1 MDASIPLYPLVV
13 VPVGAAIYLFWRR
26 ARWHRAVLA
35 EGVPL
40 HRSDRIGERIKGLG
54 VFVVGQRRL
63 LQDIGPGLAHAFVF
77 WGFIVLLATTGNYI
91 TNGLV
96 ETILAWPFGGFLW
109 SLVTLFAN
117 VFIGLVLASVLY
129 YVVRRVIVRPAR
141 LALTRDAFVILSL
154 IFLIVLTELVGDAF
168 VYVLEPEHQA
178 RPWAI
183 LAGPLSALLAPL
195 GVEVASIGFA
205 VMAWAHIGLV
215 LGFGAYLP
223 YSKHLHIISSEPNVY
238 FRNLEP
244 RGALRK
250 MDLEAEPEDGSEPVF
265 GARGLKDLTWRHL
278 LDPLACTECG
288 RCMEFCP
295 ASMTGKTL
303 SPKHLMEGL
312 RDQIWASETALAAAA
327 SAQRAWKGGANGGA
341 AAAEDALALARGRA
355 EEALSLPLIDNA
367 IPEEAVWQ
375 CTTCGWCVEGC
386 PVLIEHVD
394 TIVEIRRNAVLEESR
409 FPKELNTAFRNMEN
423 AGNPWGQ
430 PKSARLDWARG
441 MDVPVLGQDDALPA
455 RPAGSGTPWKT
466 VYESAPAGDPLD
478 GRVLFWIGC
487 AGAFDDRNRK
497 VVRAMAQLLRQAE
510 VPFAV
515 LGSGE
520 TCTGDP
526 ARRAGNEYLFQM
538 LAEENV
544 ATLSAAHGE
553 HGIGTIVATCPHC
566 FNTIKNEYPQ
576 FGLRG
581 VQVIHHTQ
589 LLDRLVADGRLVA
602 GEHHEA
608 VVAYHDACYLGRY
621 NGVYDEGRRVVEAVP
636 GQSIVEMDLHHRK
649 GMCCGA
655 GGARMWMEEREG
667 TRINHKRVEQALA
680 KTPDEIATSCP
691 FCLIMLRDGTTD
703 LERTDVA
710 VRDVAELLAD
720 ATGAW
725 SRDVAE
731 GDGER
736 LQNGGRDTRD
746 RVSNLT
752 RCGIRDLMRNPQNP
766 PYEVAEC

>member
-1 MDASIPLYPLVV
+1 MEATIPFYPLII
-13 VPVGAAIYLFWRR
+13 VPIAAAIWLFWRR
-26 ARWHRAVLA
+26 AAKHLAVLRT
-35 EGVPL
+35 GRPL
-40 HRSDRIGERIKGLG
+40 DRSDRVAERIKALG
-54 VFVVGQRRL
+54 VFVFGQRRL
-63 LQDIGPGLAHAFVF
+63 LNDIGPGLAHAFVF
-77 WGFIVLLATTGNYI
+77 WGFLVLLATTGNYI

-96 ETILAWPFGGFLW
+96 ETIVAWPFGGFLW
-109 SLVTLFAN
+109 SVIVFFAN
-117 VFIGLVLASVLY
+117 LFVGLVLAAIVY
-129 YVVRRVIVRPAR
+129 YVIRRTVVRPAR
-141 LALTRDAFVILSL
+141 LALTRDAFIILSL
-154 IFLIVLTELVGDAF
+154 IFFIVLTEWVGDAF
-168 VYVLEPEHQA
+168 AYVVEPDDHS

-183 LAGPLSALLAPL
+183 LAGPLSLALEPMGAEAAQA
-195 GVEVASIGFA
+195 GYGIVG
-205 VMAWAHIGLV
+205 WAHIVLV

-223 YSKHLHIISSEPNVY
+223 YSKHLHILTSEPNVY

-250 MDLEAEPEDGSEPVF
+250 MDLEAEPPEGEELVF
-265 GARGLKDLTWRHL
+265 GAKGLKDLTWRHL

-312 RDQIWASETALAAAA
+312 RDQILVAETALAAAA

-341 AAAEDALALARGRA
+341 AASEDALRLAHDRA
-355 EEALSLPLIDNA
+355 TEALSLPLIDNA

-409 FPKELNTAFRNMEN
+409 FPKELNVAFRNMEN

-430 PKSARLDWARG
+430 PRNARMDWAKG
-441 MDVPVLGQDDALPA
+441 LDVPVLGETDASA
-455 RPAGSGTPWKT
+455 RTNGTSTNGTGNVDGGSDRATPWRT
-466 VYESAPAGDPLD
+466 IHSTRPDGDPFA
-478 GRVLFWIGC
+478 GRVLFWVGC

-497 VVRAMAQLLRQAE
+497 VVRAMAQLLKQAG
-510 VPFAV
+510 VDFAV
-515 LGSGE
+515 LGSQE
-520 TCTGDP
+520 SCTGDP

-538 LAEENV
+538 LADENV
-544 ATLSAAHGE
+544 ATLSAAHAE
-553 HGIGTIVATCPHC
+553 HGISTIVATCPHC
-566 FNTIKNEYPQ
+566 FNTIRNEYPQ
-576 FGLRG
+576 FGLIG

-589 LLDRLVADGRLVA
+589 LLDRLVAEGRLVPT
-602 GEHHEA
+602 EHHEA

-621 NGVYDEGRRVVEAVP
+621 NQVYDEGRRVVEASGGNV
-636 GQSIVEMDLHHRK
+636 VEMDLHHRR

-655 GGARMWMEEREG
+655 GGARMWMEEHEG
-667 TRINHKRVEQALA
+667 RRINHKRTEQALE
-680 KTPDEIATSCP
+680 KSPDQIATACP
-691 FCLIMLRDGTTD
+691 FCLIMLRDGTQD

-725 SRDVAE
+725 STPGGAASATAE
-731 GDGER
+731 PEA
-736 LQNGGRDTRD
+736 
-746 RVSNLT
+746 
-752 RCGIRDLMRNPQNP
+752 PEP
-766 PYEVAEC
+766 EAPAAEAPAAPA

>member
-1 MDASIPLYPLVV
+1 MQASIPFYPIVV
-13 VPVGAAIYLFWRR
+13 VPVAAAIVLFWRR
-26 ARWHRAVLA
+26 ARWHLAVVRS
-35 EGVPL
+35 GRPL
-40 HRSDRIGERIKGLG
+40 DRSDRVWDRIKSLG
-54 VFVVGQRRL
+54 VFVIGQRRL
-63 LQDIGPGLAHAFVF
+63 LQDLGPGLTHAFVF
-77 WGFIVLLATTGNYI
+77 WGFIVLLATTGNYL

-96 ETILAWPFGGFLW
+96 EAIVGWFLGGVFW
-109 SLVTLFAN
+109 SLIIFFAN
-117 VFIGLVLASVLY
+117 LFVGLVLASVIY
-129 YVVRRVIVRPAR
+129 FVIRRSITRPAR
-141 LALTRDAFVILSL
+141 LALTRDAFIILGL
-154 IFLIVLTELVGDAF
+154 IFLIVLTEWVGDAF
-168 VYVLEPEHQA
+168 SYVVEPEA
-178 RPWAI
+178 TSRTWAI
-183 LAGPLSALLAPL
+183 LAGPLSLALEGIGQQQAAL
-195 GVEVASIGFA
+195 GYGIAG
-205 VMAWAHIGLV
+205 WAHILLV

-250 MDLEAEPEDGSEPVF
+250 MDLEAEPEEGEELPIF
-265 GARGLKDLTWRHL
+265 GAKGLKDLTWRHL
-278 LDPLACTECG
+278 ADGLACTECG

-312 RDQIWASETALAAAA
+312 RDQIAAAETALAAAA
-327 SAQRAWKGGANGGA
+327 SAQQAWKGGANGGA
-341 AAAEDALALARGRA
+341 AASEAALGLANARA
-355 EEALSLPLIDNA
+355 EEALSLPLMDNA

-409 FPKELNTAFRNMEN
+409 FPKELNAAFRNMEN

-430 PKSARLDWARG
+430 PKSSRLDWARDL
-441 MDVPVLGQDDALPA
+441 DVPVLGQTDAPRPTALTDGRPWRTIHEALP
-455 RPAGSGTPWKT
+455 TD
-466 VYESAPAGDPLD
+466 DPLS
-478 GRVLFWIGC
+478 GRVLFWVGC

-497 VVRAMAQLLRQAE
+497 VVRAMAQLLKQAE

-515 LGSGE
+515 LGPQE

-526 ARRAGNEYLFQM
+526 ARRAGNEYLYQM

-544 ATLSAAHGE
+544 ATLSAAHAE
-553 HGIGTIVATCPHC
+553 HGISTIVATCPHC
-566 FNTIKNEYPQ
+566 FNTIRNEYPQ
-576 FGLRG
+576 FGLTG

-589 LLDRLVADGRLVA
+589 LLDRLVEEGRLVPSK
-602 GEHHEA
+602 HHEA

-621 NGVYDEGRRVVEAVP
+621 NQVYDEGRRVVESVP
-636 GQSIVEMDLHHRK
+636 GQTVVEMDLHHSK

-667 TRINHKRVEQALA
+667 TRINHKRVSQALE
-680 KTPDEIATSCP
+680 KSPDAIATACP

-703 LERTDVA
+703 LDRTDVA

-725 SRDVAE
+725 QREVGHRPAPE
-731 GDGER
+731 GLPSESSDSGHR
-736 LQNGGRDTRD
+736 
-746 RVSNLT
+746 RVTTN
-752 RCGIRDLMRNPQNP
+752 
-766 PYEVAEC
+766 

>member
-1 MDASIPLYPLVV
+1 MEASIPFYPLVV
-13 VPVGAAIYLFWRR
+13 VPVAAAIVLFWRR
-26 ARWHRAVLA
+26 ARWHLAVLRSGRPI
-35 EGVPL
+35 E
-40 HRSDRIGERIKGLG
+40 RSDRVWDRIKSLG
-54 VFVVGQRRL
+54 VFVIGQRRL
-63 LQDIGPGLAHAFVF
+63 LQDLGPGLTHAFVF
-77 WGFIVLLATTGNYI
+77 WGFIVLLATTGNYL

-96 ETILAWPFGGFLW
+96 ETIVGWFFGGFFW
-109 SLVTLFAN
+109 SLIVFFAN
-117 VFIGLVLASVLY
+117 LFVGLVLASVIY
-129 YVVRRVIVRPAR
+129 FVIRRTITRPAR
-141 LALTRDAFVILSL
+141 LALTRDAFVILGL
-154 IFLIVLTELVGDAF
+154 IFFIVLTELVGDAF
-168 VYVLEPEHQA
+168 SYVVEPDA
-178 RPWAI
+178 PSRTWAI
-183 LAGPLSALLAPL
+183 LAGPLSLALEPIGQAAAL
-195 GVEVASIGFA
+195 IGFGVA
-205 VMAWAHIGLV
+205 AWAHILLV

-250 MDLEAEPEDGSEPVF
+250 MDLEAEPEEGEELPVF
-265 GARGLKDLTWRHL
+265 GAKGLKDLTWRHL
-278 LDPLACTECG
+278 ADGLACTECG

-312 RDQIWASETALAAAA
+312 RDQIASAETALAAAA

-341 AAAEDALALARGRA
+341 AASEAALGLANERA
-355 EEALSLPLIDNA
+355 VEALSLPLMDNA

-409 FPKELNTAFRNMEN
+409 FPKELNAAFRNMEN

-430 PKSARLDWARG
+430 PKSARLDWARDL
-441 MDVPVLGQDDALPA
+441 DVPVLGQTDAP
-455 RPAGSGTPWKT
+455 RPAAPSDGRPWRPI
-466 VYESAPAGDPLD
+466 YESLPTGDPLA
-478 GRVLFWIGC
+478 GRVLFWVGC

-497 VVRAMAQLLRQAE
+497 VVRAMAQLLKQAE

-515 LGSGE
+515 LGTQE

-526 ARRAGNEYLFQM
+526 ARRAGNEYLYQM

-544 ATLSAAHGE
+544 ATLSAAHAE
-553 HGIGTIVATCPHC
+553 HGISTIVATCPHC
-566 FNTIKNEYPQ
+566 FNTIRNEYPQ
-576 FGLRG
+576 FGLIG

-589 LLDRLVADGRLVA
+589 LLDRLVAEGRLVPT
-602 GEHHEA
+602 EHHEA

-621 NGVYDEGRRVVEAVP
+621 NEVYDEGRRVVESVP
-636 GQSIVEMDLHHRK
+636 GQSVVEMDLHHRK

-667 TRINHKRVEQALA
+667 TRINHKRVSQALE
-680 KTPDEIATSCP
+680 KSPDAIATACP

-725 SRDVAE
+725 QRDVAAAPDPE
-731 GDGER
+731 A
-736 LQNGGRDTRD
+736 T
-746 RVSNLT
+746 
-752 RCGIRDLMRNPQNP
+752 
-766 PYEVAEC
+766 A

>member
-1 MDASIPLYPLVV
+1 MDVSIPFYPLIVL
-13 VPVGAAIYLFWRR
+13 PVAAAVFLFWRR
-26 ARWHRAVLA
+26 ARWHMAVLRR
-35 EGVPL
+35 GRPL
-40 HRSDRIGERIKGLG
+40 DRFNRVGQRIAALG
-54 VFVVGQRRL
+54 VFVFGQRRL
-63 LQDIGPGLAHAFVF
+63 LQDPGPGIAHAFVF
-77 WGFIVLLATTGNYI
+77 WGFIVLLATTGNYM

-109 SLVTLFAN
+109 SVAIFFAN
-117 VFIGLVLASVLY
+117 LFIGLVLGAVVY
-129 YVVRRVIVRPAR
+129 YAVRRTVIRPAR
-141 LALTRDAFVILSL
+141 LALTRDAFIILSL
-154 IFLIVLTELVGDAF
+154 IFFIVLTEWIGDAF
-168 VYVLEPEHQA
+168 IYVLEPDNHA

-183 LAGPLSALLAPL
+183 LAGPLSLLLEP
-195 GVEVASIGFA
+195 IGTEA
-205 VMAWAHIGLV
+205 AEIGYGIMAWAHILLV

-238 FRNLEP
+238 FKNLEP
-244 RGALRK
+244 RGALRP
-250 MDLEAEPEDGSEPVF
+250 MDLEAEPDEGEELPVF
-265 GARGLKDLTWRHL
+265 GAKGLKDLSWRHL
-278 LDPLACTECG
+278 LDGLACTECG

-312 RDQIWASETALAAAA
+312 RDQVVAAETALAAAA

-341 AAAEDALALARGRA
+341 AASEDALQLAEARA
-355 EEALSLPLIDNA
+355 EEALALPLIDNA

-409 FPKELNTAFRNMEN
+409 FPKELNAAFRNMEN

-430 PKSARLDWARG
+430 PKNARLDWTKG
-441 MDVPVLGQDDALPA
+441 LDVPVLGQADAPA
-455 RPAGSGTPWKT
+455 RTNGGPTPWRT
-466 VYESAPAGDPLD
+466 IHETIPSGDWLD
-478 GRVLFWIGC
+478 GGRILFWIGC

-497 VVRAMAQLLRQAE
+497 VVRAMAQLLKQAD

-515 LGSGE
+515 LGPQE

-544 ATLSAAHGE
+544 ATLSAAHAE
-553 HGIGTIVATCPHC
+553 HGISTVVATCPHC
-566 FNTIKNEYPQ
+566 FNTIRNEYPQ
-576 FGLRG
+576 FGLTG

-589 LLDRLVADGRLVA
+589 LLDRLVADGRLVPS
-602 GEHHEA
+602 EHHEA

-621 NGVYDEGRRVVEAVP
+621 NQVYDEGRRVVEAS
-636 GQSIVEMDLHHRK
+636 GGSIVEMDLHHRR

-655 GGARMWMEEREG
+655 GGARMWMEEHEG
-667 TRINHKRVEQALA
+667 KRINHKRTEQALE
-680 KTPDEIATSCP
+680 KSPDEIATACP

-703 LERTDVA
+703 LDRTDVG

-725 SRDVAE
+725 QRDV
-731 GDGER
+731 G
-736 LQNGGRDTRD
+736 T
-746 RVSNLT
+746 
-752 RCGIRDLMRNPQNP
+752 P
-766 PYEVAEC
+766 PDSGSATDDA

>member
-1 MDASIPLYPLVV
+1 MDATIPLYPLIV
-13 VPVGAAIYLFWRR
+13 VPVAAAIWLFWRR
-26 ARWHRAVLA
+26 MQWHLAVLRS
-35 EGVPL
+35 GQPL
-40 HRSDRIGERIKGLG
+40 GRTDRPWLRIKALG
-54 VFVVGQRRL
+54 VFVFGQRRL
-63 LQDIGPGLAHAFVF
+63 LQDLGPGLTHAFVF
-77 WGFIVLLATTGNYI
+77 WGFIVLLATTGNYL

-96 ETILAWPFGGFLW
+96 EAIIGWPFGGFGW
-109 SLVTLFAN
+109 AVIVFFAN
-117 VFIGLVLASVLY
+117 LFVGLVLGSVIY
-129 YVVRRVIVRPAR
+129 YVVRRTITRPAR
-141 LALTRDAFVILSL
+141 LALTRDAFVILGL
-154 IFLIVLTELVGDAF
+154 IFCIVLTEWIGDAF
-168 VYVLEPEHQA
+168 AYVVEPDA
-178 RPWAI
+178 PSRAWAI
-183 LAGPLSALLAPL
+183 LAGPLSTALEPIGAAA
-195 GVEVASIGFA
+195 ASMGYGA
-205 VMAWAHIGLV
+205 AGWTHILLV

-244 RGALRK
+244 RGALRP
-250 MDLEAEPEDGSEPVF
+250 MDLEAEPAEGEPDPVF
-265 GARGLKDLTWRHL
+265 GAKGLKDLTWRHL
-278 LDPLACTECG
+278 MDGLACTECG

-312 RDQIWASETALAAAA
+312 RDQIAAAETALAAAA

-341 AAAEDALALARGRA
+341 AASEDAINLAHQRAEDALA
-355 EEALSLPLIDNA
+355 LPLIDNA

-394 TIVEIRRNAVLEESR
+394 TIVEIRRNAVLEEGR
-409 FPKELNTAFRNMEN
+409 FPKELNAAFRNMEN

-430 PKSARLDWARG
+430 PKSARLDWAKG
-441 MDVPVLGQDDALPA
+441 LDVSILGQADAPA
-455 RPAGSGTPWKT
+455 RTNGRSTPWRT
-466 VYESAPAGDPLD
+466 IHEARPTHDPLD
-478 GRVLFWIGC
+478 GRILFWIGC

-497 VVRAMAQLLRQAE
+497 VVRAMAQLLRQAD

-544 ATLSAAHGE
+544 ATLSAAHAE
-553 HGIGTIVATCPHC
+553 HGISTIVATCPHC

-581 VQVIHHTQ
+581 IQVIHHTQ
-589 LLDRLVADGRLVA
+589 LLDRLVADGRLVPS
-602 GEHHEA
+602 EHHEA
-608 VVAYHDACYLGRY
+608 VIAYHDACYLGRY
-621 NGVYDEGRRVVEAVP
+621 NQVYDEGRRVVDSVA
-636 GQSIVEMDLHHRK
+636 GQSVVEMDLHHRR

-667 TRINHKRVEQALA
+667 KRINHKRVEQALA
-680 KTPDEIATSCP
+680 TSPDEIATACP

-725 SRDVAE
+725 QRDVGA
-731 GDGER
+731 
-736 LQNGGRDTRD
+736 
-746 RVSNLT
+746 
-752 RCGIRDLMRNPQNP
+752 P
-766 PYEVAEC
+766 PPLA

>member
-1 MDASIPLYPLVV
+1 MEATIPSYPLIV
-13 VPVGAAIYLFWRR
+13 VPVALAVYAFWRR
-26 ARWHRAVLA
+26 GRQHIGLLRL
-35 EGVPL
+35 GRDL
-40 HRSDRIGERIKGLG
+40 DRSDRVWERIKGLG
-54 VFVVGQRRL
+54 VFVFGQKRL
-63 LQDIGPGLAHAFVF
+63 LQDLGPGLTHAFVF
-77 WGFIVLLATTGNYI
+77 WGFIVLLATTGNYL

-96 ETILAWPFGGFLW
+96 KTILQWPFGGFLW
-109 SLVTLFAN
+109 SVVAFFAN
-117 VFIGLVLASVLY
+117 VFVGLVLASVIY
-129 YVVRRVIVRPAR
+129 YVIRRTIVRPAR
-141 LALTRDAFVILSL
+141 LALTHDAFIILGL
-154 IFLIVLTELVGDAF
+154 IFFIVLTEWIGDSFA
-168 VYVLEPEHQA
+168 YVIEPDDPS
-178 RPWAI
+178 RTWAV
-183 LAGPLSALLAPL
+183 LAGPLSVALEGIGPNLAQAGYGL
-195 GVEVASIGFA
+195 MG
-205 VMAWAHIGLV
+205 WAHIVLV
-215 LGFGAYLP
+215 LAFGAYLP
-223 YSKHLHIISSEPNVY
+223 YSKHLHILSSEPNVY

-250 MDLEAEPEDGSEPVF
+250 MDLEAEAPEGEELVF
-265 GARGLKDLTWRHL
+265 GAKGLKDLTWRHL

-295 ASMTGKTL
+295 ASVTGKTL

-312 RDQIWASETALAAAA
+312 RDQILVAETALAAAA
-327 SAQRAWKGGANGGA
+327 SAQRAWKGGASGGA
-341 AAAEDALALARGRA
+341 AASEDALSLARERA

-394 TIVEIRRNAVLEESR
+394 TIVEIRRNAVLEESK

-430 PKSARLDWARG
+430 PRSSRLDWAK
-441 MDVPVLGQDDALPA
+441 DLDIPVLGQTDGTRAV
-455 RPAGSGTPWKT
+455 GSATDGRRWRTIH
-466 VYESAPAGDPLD
+466 ESAPTGDALAG
-478 GRVLFWIGC
+478 GTILFWVGC

-497 VVRAMAQLLRQAE
+497 VVRAMAQLLKQAD

-515 LGSGE
+515 LGMQE
-520 TCTGDP
+520 TCSGDP

-544 ATLSAAHGE
+544 ATLSAAHAD
-553 HGIGTIVATCPHC
+553 HGISTIVATCPHC

-576 FGLRG
+576 FGLTG

-589 LLDRLVADGRLVA
+589 LLDRLVADGRLVPS
-602 GEHHEA
+602 EHHDA

-621 NGVYDEGRRVVEAVP
+621 NGVYDEGRRVVESVP
-636 GQSIVEMDLHHRK
+636 GQSVTEMDLHHRK

-667 TRINHKRVEQALA
+667 KRINHKRVEQALE
-680 KTPDEIATSCP
+680 KSPDAIATACP
-691 FCLIMLRDGTTD
+691 YCLIMLRDGTTD
-703 LERTDVA
+703 LERTDVE

-725 SRDVAE
+725 QRDVGTA
-731 GDGER
+731 
-736 LQNGGRDTRD
+736 
-746 RVSNLT
+746 
-752 RCGIRDLMRNPQNP
+752 P
-766 PYEVAEC
+766 PPTPDA

>member
-1 MDASIPLYPLVV
+1 MEATIPFYPLIV
-13 VPVGAAIYLFWRR
+13 VPVALAIFAFWRR
-26 ARWHRAVLA
+26 GRKHLGLLA
-35 EGVPL
+35 MGREL
-40 HRSDRIGERIKGLG
+40 DRSERPWERIKGLG
-54 VFVVGQRRL
+54 VFVFGQKRL
-63 LQDIGPGLAHAFVF
+63 LQDLGPGLTHAFVF
-77 WGFIVLLATTGNYI
+77 WGFIVLLATTGNYL

-96 ETILAWPFGGFLW
+96 KTIVQWPFGGFLW
-109 SLVTLFAN
+109 SVVAFFAN
-117 VFIGLVLASVLY
+117 VFVALVLASVIY
-129 YVVRRVIVRPAR
+129 YVIRRTIVRPTR
-141 LALTRDAFVILSL
+141 LALTRDAFIILGL
-154 IFLIVLTELVGDAF
+154 IFFIVLTEWLGDSFAYI
-168 VYVLEPEHQA
+168 VEPDDPS
-178 RPWAI
+178 RTWAV
-183 LAGPLSALLAPL
+183 LAGPLSGALGGIGPDVALA
-195 GVEVASIGFA
+195 GYGA
-205 VMAWAHIGLV
+205 MAWAHIVLV
-215 LGFGAYLP
+215 LAFGAYLP
-223 YSKHLHIISSEPNVY
+223 YSKHLHILSSEPNVY

-250 MDLEAEPEDGSEPVF
+250 MDLEAEPPEGEELVF
-265 GARGLKDLTWRHL
+265 GAKGLKDLTWRHL

-295 ASMTGKTL
+295 ASVTGKTL

-312 RDQIWASETALAAAA
+312 RDQILVAETALAAAA
-327 SAQRAWKGGANGGA
+327 SAQRAWKGGASGGA
-341 AAAEDALALARGRA
+341 AASQDALGLARERA

-430 PKSARLDWARG
+430 PKSSRLDWAK
-441 MDVPVLGQDDALPA
+441 DLEVPVLGQADGARASAL
-455 RPAGSGTPWKT
+455 
-466 VYESAPAGDPLD
+466 AGDGRRWRTIHEAIPSHDVLD
-478 GRVLFWIGC
+478 GRVLFWVGC

-497 VVRAMAQLLRQAE
+497 VVRAMAQLLKQAD
-510 VPFAV
+510 VPFVV
-515 LGSGE
+515 LGAQE

-544 ATLSAAHGE
+544 ATLSAAHAD
-553 HGIGTIVATCPHC
+553 HGISTIVATCPHC

-576 FGLRG
+576 FGLTG

-589 LLDRLVADGRLVA
+589 LLDRLVADGRLVPS
-602 GEHHEA
+602 EHHEA

-621 NGVYDEGRRVVEAVP
+621 NGVYDEGRRVVESVP
-636 GQSIVEMDLHHRK
+636 GQTVTEMDLHHRK

-667 TRINHKRVEQALA
+667 KRINHKRVEQALE
-680 KTPDEIATSCP
+680 KSPDAIATACP
-691 FCLIMLRDGTTD
+691 YCLIMLRDGTTD
-703 LERTDVA
+703 LERTDVD

-725 SRDVAE
+725 QR
-731 GDGER
+731 
-736 LQNGGRDTRD
+736 
-746 RVSNLT
+746 
-752 RCGIRDLMRNPQNP
+752 
-766 PYEVAEC
+766 EVAGAPQRTGDTLDA

>member
-1 MDASIPLYPLVV
+1 MDASIPYYPLVV
-13 VPVGAAIYLFWRR
+13 VPIAAAIVLFWRR
-26 ARWHRAVLA
+26 ARWHLA
-35 EGVPL
+35 ILRVGRPL
-40 HRSDRIGERIKGLG
+40 QRTSRVGARIRSLG
-54 VFVVGQRRL
+54 VFVFGQRRL

-77 WGFIVLLATTGNYI
+77 WGFVVLLATTGNYI

-96 ETILAWPFGGFLW
+96 ETIVGWPLGGFFW
-109 SLVTLFAN
+109 SVVVLFAN
-117 VFIGLVLASVLY
+117 IFVALVLASVVY
-129 YVVRRVIVRPAR
+129 YVIRRTVVRPTR
-141 LALTRDAFVILSL
+141 LALTRDAFVILTL
-154 IFLIVLTELVGDAF
+154 IFLIVLTEWVGDSFA
-168 VYVLEPEHQA
+168 YVVEPDHPA
-178 RPWAI
+178 RPWAL
-183 LAGPLSALLAPL
+183 LAGPLSVALAPI
-195 GVEVASIGFA
+195 GASAAAAGYGLFA
-205 VMAWAHIGLV
+205 WSHILLV
-215 LGFGAYLP
+215 LAFGAYLP
-223 YSKHLHIISSEPNVY
+223 YSKHLHILSSEPNVY

-250 MDLEAEPEDGSEPVF
+250 MDLEAEPEDGEELPVF
-265 GARGLKDLTWRHL
+265 GARTLEDLTWRHL

-295 ASMTGKTL
+295 ASVTGKTL

-312 RDQIWASETALAAAA
+312 RDQIWAAETALAAAA

-341 AAAEDALALARGRA
+341 AAAEDALNLARSRA
-355 EEALSLPLIDNA
+355 EEALTLPLVDNA

-409 FPKELNTAFRNMEN
+409 FPKELNAAFRNMEN

-430 PKSARLDWARG
+430 PRSSRLDWAKG
-441 MDVPVLGQDDALPA
+441 LDVPVLGEVAAPERTPA
-455 RPAGSGTPWKT
+455 NGRWRT
-466 VYESAPAGDPLD
+466 VFETAPSTDPLA
-478 GRVLFWIGC
+478 GRILYWVGC

-497 VVRAMAQLLRQAE
+497 VVRAMAQLLKQAA
-510 VPFAV
+510 VPFTV
-515 LGSGE
+515 LGPME
-520 TCTGDP
+520 TCSGDP

-544 ATLSAAHGE
+544 ATLSAAHAE
-553 HGIGTIVATCPHC
+553 HGISTIVATCPHC
-566 FNTIKNEYPQ
+566 FNTIRNEYPQ

-589 LLDRLVADGRLVA
+589 LLDRLVAEGRLVPT
-602 GEHHEA
+602 EHHEA

-621 NGVYDEGRRVVEAVP
+621 NQVYDEGRRVVDSVP

-667 TRINHKRVEQALA
+667 KRINHKRVEQALE
-680 KTPDEIATSCP
+680 KTPDEIATACP

-703 LERTDVA
+703 LGRTDVA

-720 ATGAW
+720 ATGAFQ
-725 SRDVAE
+725 RDVPATP
-731 GDGER
+731 DGSGMAAPPHSA
-736 LQNGGRDTRD
+736 GG
-746 RVSNLT
+746 VST
-752 RCGIRDLMRNPQNP
+752 DSSGTG
-766 PYEVAEC
+766 

>member
-1 MDASIPLYPLVV
+1 MEASIPFYPLIV
-13 VPVGAAIYLFWRR
+13 VPVAAAAFLFWRR
-26 ARWHRAVLA
+26 GRWHLEVLRQ
-35 EGVPL
+35 GRPL
-40 HRSDRIGERIKGLG
+40 DRSDRIGERIWSL
-54 VFVVGQRRL
+54 VVYVLGQRRL
-63 LQDIGPGLAHAFVF
+63 LQDLGPGLTHAFVF
-77 WGFIVLLATTGNYI
+77 WGFLVLLATTGNYL

-96 ETILAWPFGGFLW
+96 EAILAWPLGGLLW
-109 SLVTLFAN
+109 NLVTLLAN
-117 VFIGLVLASVLY
+117 VLIGLILVSLGY
-129 YVVRRVIVRPAR
+129 YAVRRTVVRPAR
-141 LALTRDAFVILSL
+141 LALTRDAFIILGL
-154 IFLIVLTELVGDAF
+154 IFFIVATELVGDAF
-168 VYVLEPEHQA
+168 IFVLDPAHHA
-178 RPWAI
+178 RPWAV
-183 LAGPLSALLAPL
+183 LAGPLSLALEPL
-195 GVEVASIGFA
+195 GTRVAEVGYG
-205 VMAWAHIGLV
+205 VMAWAHIWLV

-223 YSKHLHIISSEPNVY
+223 YSKHLHILSSEPNVY

-250 MDLEAEPEDGSEPVF
+250 MDLEAEPEPGEPEPVF

-295 ASMTGKTL
+295 ASATGKTL

-312 RDQIWASETALAAAA
+312 RDQIWAAETALAAAA

-341 AAAEDALALARGRA
+341 EASQETLRLARERA
-355 EEALSLPLIDNA
+355 DEALSLPLIDNA

-394 TIVEIRRNAVLEESR
+394 TIVEIRRNAVLEESK
-409 FPKELNTAFRNMEN
+409 FPKELNAAFRNMEN

-430 PKSARLDWARG
+430 PKNARLDWARG
-441 MDVPVLGQDDALPA
+441 LDVPVLGEADAPVSTNG
-455 RPAGSGTPWKT
+455 RSTPWRT
-466 VYESAPAGDPLD
+466 IHEAIPSSDWLD
-478 GRVLFWIGC
+478 GGRVLFWVGC

-526 ARRAGNEYLFQM
+526 ARRAGNEYLYQM

-544 ATLSAAHGE
+544 ATLSAAHAE
-553 HGIGTIVATCPHC
+553 HGVSTIVATCPHC
-566 FNTIKNEYPQ
+566 FNTIRNEYPQ
-576 FGLRG
+576 FGLTG

-589 LLDRLVADGRLVA
+589 LLDRLVADGRLA
-602 GEHHEA
+602 PSEHHEA

-621 NGVYDEGRRVVEAVP
+621 NDVYDEGRRVVEASGGSV
-636 GQSIVEMDLHHRK
+636 VEMDLHHRR

-655 GGARMWMEEREG
+655 GGARMWMEEHEG
-667 TRINHKRVEQALA
+667 QRINHRRTEQALE
-680 KTPDEIATSCP
+680 TSPDEIATACP

-703 LERTDVA
+703 LQRTDVA

-725 SRDVAE
+725 KRDVRAPASE
-731 GDGER
+731 SAP
-736 LQNGGRDTRD
+736 T
-746 RVSNLT
+746 
-752 RCGIRDLMRNPQNP
+752 PQGS
-766 PYEVAEC
+766 

>member
-1 MDASIPLYPLVV
+1 MEASIPFYPFIV
-13 VPVGAAIYLFWRR
+13 VPVAATIFLFWRR
-26 ARWHRAVLA
+26 ARWHLAVLR
-35 EGVPL
+35 EGRPL
-40 HRSDRIGERIKGLG
+40 DRTDRIGARIWSVVVYVLG
-54 VFVVGQRRL
+54 QKRL
-63 LQDIGPGLAHAFVF
+63 LQDLGPGLAHAFVF
-77 WGFIVLLATTGNYI
+77 WGFIVLLVTTGNYI

-96 ETILAWPFGGFLW
+96 ETVLAWPLGGILW
-109 SLVTLFAN
+109 SLVTFAAN
-117 VFIGLVLASVLY
+117 VLIGLILVSLAY
-129 YVVRRVIVRPAR
+129 YAVRRVVVRPAR
-141 LALTRDAFVILSL
+141 LALTRDAFIILGL
-154 IFLIVLTELVGDAF
+154 IFLIVVTELIGDAF
-168 VYVLEPEHQA
+168 VYVMDPEHHA
-178 RPWAI
+178 RPWAV
-183 LAGPLSALLAPL
+183 LAGPLSLALEPL
-195 GVEVASIGFA
+195 GTRVADIGYG
-205 VMAWAHIGLV
+205 VMAWAHIWLV

-250 MDLEAEPEDGSEPVF
+250 MDLEAEPEDGEPDPVF

-295 ASMTGKTL
+295 ASSTGKTL

-312 RDQIWASETALAAAA
+312 RDQIWAAETALAAAA

-341 AAAEDALALARGRA
+341 EASEETLRLARERA
-355 EEALSLPLIDNA
+355 TEALSLPLIDNA

-409 FPKELNTAFRNMEN
+409 FPKELNAAFRNMEN

-430 PKSARLDWARG
+430 PRSARLDWAKG
-441 MDVPVLGQDDALPA
+441 MEVPVLGEADASLRADAPSLA
-455 RPAGSGTPWKT
+455 AAAGTPWRT
-466 VYESAPAGDPLD
+466 IHDSRPMGDPL
-478 GRVLFWIGC
+478 GGGVLFWVGC

-497 VVRAMAQLLRQAE
+497 VVRAMVQLLKQAD

-515 LGSGE
+515 LGSAE

-544 ATLSAAHGE
+544 ATLSAAHAE
-553 HGIGTIVATCPHC
+553 HGISTIVATCPHC

-576 FGLRG
+576 FGLTG

-589 LLDRLVADGRLVA
+589 LLDRLVADGRLQPT
-602 GEHHEA
+602 EHHEA

-621 NGVYDEGRRVVEAVP
+621 NEVYDEGRRVVEAT
-636 GQSIVEMDLHHRK
+636 GGSIVEMDLHHRR

-655 GGARMWMEEREG
+655 GGARMWMEEHEG
-667 TRINHKRVEQALA
+667 TRINHKRTRQALE
-680 KTPDEIATSCP
+680 KSPDEIATACP

-703 LERTDVA
+703 LDRTDVA

-725 SRDVAE
+725 QRDVASPSPDE
-731 GDGER
+731 PASR
-736 LQNGGRDTRD
+736 
-746 RVSNLT
+746 
-752 RCGIRDLMRNPQNP
+752 
-766 PYEVAEC
+766 

>member
-1 MDASIPLYPLVV
+1 MEASIPYYPLIV
-13 VPVGAAIYLFWRR
+13 VPIVAAIALFWRR
-26 ARWHRAVLA
+26 ARWHMAVLRA
-35 EGVPL
+35 GRPL
-40 HRSDRIGERIKGLG
+40 DRSGQIRSRIAALG
-54 VFVVGQRRL
+54 VFVIGQRRL
-63 LQDIGPGLAHAFVF
+63 LQDPGPGLAHAFVF

-96 ETILAWPFGGFLW
+96 ETILAWPLGGFLW
-109 SLVTLFAN
+109 SVVTFFAN
-117 VFIGLVLASVLY
+117 VFVGLVLASVVY
-129 YVVRRVIVRPAR
+129 YVVRRTVVRPAR
-141 LALTRDAFVILSL
+141 LALTRDAFVILAL
-154 IFLIVLTELVGDAF
+154 IFAIVLTELLGDAF
-168 VYVLEPEHQA
+168 LYVLEPEHHA

-183 LAGPLSALLAPL
+183 LAGPLSLVLEPF
-195 GVEVASIGFA
+195 GTEVAQAGFA
-205 VMAWAHIGLV
+205 AMAWAHILLV

-238 FRNLEP
+238 FRSLEP
-244 RGALRK
+244 RGALRP
-250 MDLEAEPEDGSEPVF
+250 MDLEAEPDEGEELPVF
-265 GARGLKDLTWRHL
+265 GAKGLQDLTWRHL

-312 RDQIWASETALAAAA
+312 RDQIWAAETALAAAA

-341 AAAEDALALARGRA
+341 PASEDALAMARERA
-355 EEALSLPLIDNA
+355 EEALTLPLVDNA

-409 FPKELNTAFRNMEN
+409 FPKELNAAFRNMEN

-430 PKSARLDWARG
+430 PKSTRLDWAKG
-441 MDVPVLGQDDALPA
+441 LDVAVLGEADAPA
-455 RPAGSGTPWKT
+455 RSNGRGTPWRT
-466 VYESAPAGDPLD
+466 IHERRPTGDWFD
-478 GRVLFWIGC
+478 GGRVLLWIGC

-497 VVRAMAQLLRQAE
+497 VVRAMAQLLRQAD

-515 LGSGE
+515 LGTAE

-544 ATLSAAHGE
+544 ATLSAAHAE
-553 HGIGTIVATCPHC
+553 HGVSTIVATCPHC
-566 FNTIKNEYPQ
+566 FNTIRNEYPQ
-576 FGLRG
+576 FGLTG

-589 LLDRLVADGRLVA
+589 LLDRLVAEGRLVPS
-602 GEHHEA
+602 EHHDA

-621 NGVYDEGRRVVEAVP
+621 NEVYDEGRRVVEAVP
-636 GQSIVEMDLHHRK
+636 GQSIVEMDLHHRR

-655 GGARMWMEEREG
+655 GGARMWMEEHEG
-667 TRINHKRVEQALA
+667 RRINHKRVEQALD
-680 KTPDEIATSCP
+680 KEPDEIATACP

-703 LERTDVA
+703 LDRTDVA

-725 SRDVAE
+725 TRDVTPSPAALPATSSP
-731 GDGER
+731 GDG
-736 LQNGGRDTRD
+736 
-746 RVSNLT
+746 
-752 RCGIRDLMRNPQNP
+752 
-766 PYEVAEC
+766 

>member
-1 MDASIPLYPLVV
+1 MEPSLPLYPLIV
-13 VPVGAAIYLFWRR
+13 VPVAAAIFAFWRR
-26 ARWHRAVLA
+26 GRWHLAVLRS
-35 EGVPL
+35 GRPL
-40 HRSDRIGERIKGLG
+40 DRSERVLKRIEALG
-54 VFVVGQRRL
+54 VFVFGQRRL
-63 LQDIGPGLAHAFVF
+63 LQDLGPGLTHAFVF
-77 WGFIVLLATTGNYI
+77 WGFIVLLATTGNYL

-96 ETILAWPFGGFLW
+96 ETIVGWPIGGFFW
-109 SLVTLFAN
+109 SVIVLFAN
-117 VFIGLVLASVLY
+117 VFVGLVIASVIY
-129 YVVRRVIVRPAR
+129 YVIRRTITRPAR
-141 LALTRDAFVILSL
+141 LALTRDAFVILGL
-154 IFLIVLTELVGDAF
+154 IFFIVLTEWVGDAF
-168 VYVLEPEHQA
+168 AYVVEPDHPS
-178 RPWAI
+178 RTWAA
-183 LAGPLSALLAPL
+183 LAGPLSVALE
-195 GVEVASIGFA
+195 GIGQEA
-205 VMAWAHIGLV
+205 AQAGYGIAGWAHILLV

-250 MDLEAEPEDGSEPVF
+250 MDLEAEPEEGEPEPVF
-265 GARGLKDLTWRHL
+265 GAKGLKDLTWRHL

-295 ASMTGKTL
+295 ASVTGKTL
-303 SPKHLMEGL
+303 SPKHLMEGM
-312 RDQIWASETALAAAA
+312 RDQILVAETALAAAA

-341 AAAEDALALARGRA
+341 AASEDALGLAKQRA
-355 EEALSLPLIDNA
+355 EEALSLPLMDNA

-409 FPKELNTAFRNMEN
+409 FPKELNAAFRNMEN

-430 PKSARLDWARG
+430 PKSARLDWAKGLDVSVLSKTDAARALTPTTSDRPWRTILSSKP
-441 MDVPVLGQDDALPA
+441 MD
-455 RPAGSGTPWKT
+455 
-466 VYESAPAGDPLD
+466 DPLAA
-478 GRVLFWIGC
+478 RILFWIGC

-497 VVRAMAQLLRQAE
+497 VVRAMAQLLRQAG
-510 VPFAV
+510 VPFSV

-544 ATLSAAHGE
+544 ATLSAAHAE

-566 FNTIKNEYPQ
+566 FNTIRNEYPQ

-581 VQVIHHTQ
+581 IQVIHHTQ
-589 LLDRLVADGRLVA
+589 LLDRLVADGRIVPS
-602 GEHHEA
+602 EHHEA

-621 NGVYDEGRRVVEAVP
+621 NDVYDEGRRVVESVP
-636 GQSIVEMDLHHRK
+636 GQSVVEMDLHHRR

-667 TRINHKRVEQALA
+667 QRINHRRVEQALA
-680 KTPDEIATSCP
+680 KSPDEIATACP

-703 LERTDVA
+703 LQRTDVA

-725 SRDVAE
+725 TREVASDE
-731 GDGER
+731 ASP
-736 LQNGGRDTRD
+736 
-746 RVSNLT
+746 VS
-752 RCGIRDLMRNPQNP
+752 GAGQNP
-766 PYEVAEC
+766 

>member
-1 MDASIPLYPLVV
+1 MEAVIPFYPLVV
-13 VPVGAAIYLFWRR
+13 VPIAAAIVLFWRR
-26 ARWHRAVLA
+26 ARWHLA
-35 EGVPL
+35 LLREGRPL
-40 HRSDRIGERIKGLG
+40 DRSDRVGARIASLG
-54 VFVVGQRRL
+54 VFVFGQRRL
-63 LQDIGPGLAHAFVF
+63 LQDLGPGLTHAFVF

-96 ETILAWPFGGFLW
+96 ETIAAWPFGGFAW
-109 SLVTLFAN
+109 SVITFFAN
-117 VFIGLVLASVLY
+117 VFVGLVIASVLY
-129 YVVRRVIVRPAR
+129 YVIRRTVVRPAR
-141 LALTRDAFVILSL
+141 LALTRDAFIILGL
-154 IFLIVLTELVGDAF
+154 IFSIVVTELVGDAF
-168 VYVLEPEHQA
+168 VYVLDPEHHA
-178 RPWAI
+178 RTWAV
-183 LAGPLSALLAPL
+183 LAGPLSLALEPVGTRAA
-195 GVEVASIGFA
+195 EIGYG
-205 VMAWAHIGLV
+205 VMAWAHIVLV

-250 MDLEAEPEDGSEPVF
+250 MDLEAEPEEGEELPVF
-265 GARGLKDLTWRHL
+265 GAKSLTDLTWRHL

-295 ASMTGKTL
+295 ASVTGKTL

-312 RDQIWASETALAAAA
+312 RDQIWAAETALAAAA
-327 SAQRAWKGGANGGA
+327 SAQRAWKGGAEGGA
-341 AAAEDALALARGRA
+341 AASQDALGLARARA
-355 EEALSLPLIDNA
+355 EEALSLPLVDNA

-394 TIVEIRRNAVLEESR
+394 TIVEIRRHAVLEESK
-409 FPKELNTAFRNMEN
+409 FPKELNAAFRNMEN

-430 PKSARLDWARG
+430 PKSARLDWAKG
-441 MDVPVLGQDDALPA
+441 LDVPVLGAGADTPR
-455 RPAGSGTPWKT
+455 RPTNGTQPWRT
-466 VYESAPAGDPLD
+466 VLDSNPAGDPLAD
-478 GRVLFWIGC
+478 GGVLFWVGC

-526 ARRAGNEYLFQM
+526 ARRAGNEYLYQM

-544 ATLSAAHGE
+544 ATLSAAHAE
-553 HGIGTIVATCPHC
+553 HGIRTIVATCPHC

-589 LLDRLVADGRLVA
+589 LLDRLVAEGKLVPT
-602 GEHHEA
+602 EHHEA

-621 NGVYDEGRRVVEAVP
+621 NQVYDEGRRVVESVA
-636 GQSIVEMDLHHRK
+636 GQSVVEMDLHHRK

-667 TRINHKRVEQALA
+667 TRINHKRVEQALE
-680 KTPDEIATSCP
+680 KSPDEIATACP

-710 VRDVAELLAD
+710 VRDVAEMLAD

-725 SRDVAE
+725 KRDVEPVPSLPAE
-731 GDGER
+731 HPE
-736 LQNGGRDTRD
+736 
-746 RVSNLT
+746 
-752 RCGIRDLMRNPQNP
+752 
-766 PYEVAEC
+766 A

>member
-1 MDASIPLYPLVV
+1 MEASIPFYPLVI
-13 VPVGAAIYLFWRR
+13 VPVAAAIFLFWRR
-26 ARWHRAVLA
+26 GRWHLAVLR
-35 EGVPL
+35 EGRPL
-40 HRSDRIGERIKGLG
+40 GRTDRVWERIKALG
-54 VFVVGQRRL
+54 VFVLGQRRL
-63 LQDIGPGLAHAFVF
+63 LQDPGPGLTHAFVF
-77 WGFIVLLATTGNYI
+77 WGFIVLLATTGNYL

-96 ETILAWPFGGFLW
+96 EAIVGWPLGGFLW
-109 SLVTLFAN
+109 SVVVFFAN
-117 VFIGLVLASVLY
+117 LFVGLVLASVVY
-129 YVVRRVIVRPAR
+129 YVVRRTVRRPAR
-141 LALTRDAFVILSL
+141 LALTRDAFVILGL
-154 IFLIVLTELVGDAF
+154 IFTIVLTEWLGDASG
-168 VYVLEPEHQA
+168 YVVEPDDPS
-178 RPWAI
+178 RTWAI
-183 LAGPLSALLAPL
+183 LAGPLSVALEPIGQEAAL
-195 GVEVASIGFA
+195 VAFGLF
-205 VMAWAHIGLV
+205 AWAHILLV

-238 FRNLEP
+238 LRNLEP
-244 RGALRK
+244 TGALRK
-250 MDLEAEPEDGSEPVF
+250 MDLDAEPENGEELPVF

-278 LDPLACTECG
+278 LDGLACTECG

-295 ASMTGKTL
+295 ASVTGKTL

-312 RDQIWASETALAAAA
+312 RDQIVAAETALAAAA

-341 AAAEDALALARGRA
+341 AASEDALGLARQRA
-355 EEALSLPLIDNA
+355 EEALALPLIDNA

-394 TIVEIRRNAVLEESR
+394 TIVEIRRNAVLEDSR
-409 FPKELNTAFRNMEN
+409 FPKELNAAFRNMEN

-430 PKSARLDWARG
+430 PRASRLDWAKG
-441 MDVPVLGQDDALPA
+441 MDVPVLGQTDGG
-455 RPAGSGTPWKT
+455 RPPSATDGRPWRT
-466 VYESAPAGDPLD
+466 IHETAPSTDVLD
-478 GRVLFWIGC
+478 GRVLFWVGC

-515 LGSGE
+515 LGSQE

-544 ATLSAAHGE
+544 ATLSSAHAE
-553 HGIGTIVATCPHC
+553 HGISTIVATCPHC
-566 FNTIKNEYPQ
+566 FNTIRNEYPQ

-581 VQVIHHTQ
+581 VRVIHHTE
-589 LLDRLVADGRLVA
+589 LLDRLVADGRLVPS
-602 GEHHEA
+602 EHHEA

-621 NGVYDEGRRVVEAVP
+621 NQVYDEGRRVVESVP
-636 GQSIVEMDLHHRK
+636 GQSIVEMDLHHRR

-667 TRINHKRVEQALA
+667 KRINHKRVEQALE
-680 KTPDEIATSCP
+680 KSPDEIATACP

-703 LERTDVA
+703 LDRTDVA

-720 ATGAW
+720 ATDAW
-725 SRDVAE
+725 SREV
-731 GDGER
+731 G
-736 LQNGGRDTRD
+736 TP
-746 RVSNLT
+746 
-752 RCGIRDLMRNPQNP
+752 PQ
-766 PYEVAEC
+766 A

>member
-1 MDASIPLYPLVV
+1 
-13 VPVGAAIYLFWRR
+13 
-26 ARWHRAVLA
+26 
-35 EGVPL
+35 
-40 HRSDRIGERIKGLG
+40 
-54 VFVVGQRRL
+54 VFVFGQKRL
-63 LQDIGPGLAHAFVF
+63 LQDIGPGLTHAFVF
-77 WGFIVLLATTGNYI
+77 WGFIVLLATTGNYL

-96 ETILAWPFGGFLW
+96 KTILQWPLGGFVW
-109 SLVTLFAN
+109 SVVALFAN
-117 VFIGLVLASVLY
+117 LFVALVLASVIY
-129 YVVRRVIVRPAR
+129 YVIRRTITRPAR
-141 LALTRDAFVILSL
+141 LALTHDAFIILGL
-154 IFLIVLTELVGDAF
+154 IFFIVLTEWIGDSFA
-168 VYVLEPEHQA
+168 YVVEPDDPS
-178 RPWAI
+178 RTWAL
-183 LAGPLSALLAPL
+183 LAGPLSGALEGIGPDVAQAGY
-195 GVEVASIGFA
+195 GVMG
-205 VMAWAHIGLV
+205 WTHILLV
-215 LGFGAYLP
+215 LAFGAYLP
-223 YSKHLHIISSEPNVY
+223 YSKHLHILSSEPNVY

-250 MDLEAEPEDGSEPVF
+250 MDLEAEPPEGEEVVF
-265 GARGLKDLTWRHL
+265 GAKGLKDLTWRHL

-295 ASMTGKTL
+295 ASVTGKTL

-312 RDQIWASETALAAAA
+312 RDQILVAETALAAAA
-327 SAQRAWKGGANGGA
+327 SAQRAWKGGASGGA
-341 AAAEDALALARGRA
+341 AASQDALGLARERA
-355 EEALSLPLIDNA
+355 DQALSLPLIDNA

-430 PKSARLDWARG
+430 PRSSRLDWAK
-441 MDVPVLGQDDALPA
+441 DLEVPVLGQTDGARAGSASAADGRRWRTIHETAPSGDAL
-455 RPAGSGTPWKT
+455 AGGTI
-466 VYESAPAGDPLD
+466 
-478 GRVLFWIGC
+478 LFWVGC

-515 LGSGE
+515 LGTQE
-520 TCTGDP
+520 TCSGDP

-544 ATLSAAHGE
+544 ATLSAAHAD
-553 HGIGTIVATCPHC
+553 HGISTIVATCPHC

-576 FGLRG
+576 FGLTG

-589 LLDRLVADGRLVA
+589 LLDRLVADGRLVPT
-602 GEHHEA
+602 EHHEA

-621 NGVYDEGRRVVEAVP
+621 NDVYDEGRRVVESVP
-636 GQSIVEMDLHHRK
+636 GQSVTEMDLHHRK

-667 TRINHKRVEQALA
+667 KRINHKRVEQALE
-680 KTPDEIATSCP
+680 KSPDAIATACP
-691 FCLIMLRDGTTD
+691 YCLIMLRDGTTD
-703 LERTDVA
+703 LERTDVD

-725 SRDVAE
+725 RRDV
-731 GDGER
+731 
-736 LQNGGRDTRD
+736 D
-746 RVSNLT
+746 RA
-752 RCGIRDLMRNPQNP
+752 P
-766 PYEVAEC
+766 PPAPEA

>member
-1 MDASIPLYPLVV
+1 MEASIPFYPLIV
-13 VPVGAAIYLFWRR
+13 VPIAAAIFLFWRR
-26 ARWHRAVLA
+26 GRWHMAVLR
-35 EGVPL
+35 EGRPL
-40 HRSDRIGERIKGLG
+40 DRFDRVGSRIASLG
-54 VFVVGQRRL
+54 VFVFGQRRL
-63 LQDIGPGLAHAFVF
+63 LQDLGPGLTHAFMF
-77 WGFIVLLATTGNYI
+77 WGFLVLLATTGNYI

-96 ETILAWPFGGFLW
+96 ETILAWPLGGFLW
-109 SLVTLFAN
+109 SVVTFFAN
-117 VFIGLVLASVLY
+117 VFIGLVLASVIY
-129 YVVRRVIVRPAR
+129 YVVRRTVTRPAR
-141 LALTRDAFVILSL
+141 LALTRDAFVILAL
-154 IFLIVLTELVGDAF
+154 ILLIVLTEWIGDAF
-168 VYVLEPEHQA
+168 VYVLDPEHHA
-178 RPWAI
+178 RTWAV
-183 LAGPLSALLAPL
+183 LAGPLSVALGGIGSEA
-195 GVEVASIGFA
+195 ASIGYG
-205 VMAWAHIGLV
+205 VMGWAHILLV

-244 RGALRK
+244 RGALRP
-250 MDLEAEPEDGSEPVF
+250 MDLEAEPEEGEELPVF
-265 GARGLKDLTWRHL
+265 GAKGLKDLTWRHL

-295 ASMTGKTL
+295 ASVTGKTL
-303 SPKHLMEGL
+303 SPKHLMEGM
-312 RDQIWASETALAAAA
+312 RDQIWAAETALAAAA
-327 SAQRAWKGGANGGA
+327 SAQRAWKGGAQGGA
-341 AAAEDALALARGRA
+341 AASEDALKLARDRA
-355 EEALSLPLIDNA
+355 EEALSLPLMDNA

-394 TIVEIRRNAVLEESR
+394 TIVEIRRNAVLEESK
-409 FPKELNTAFRNMEN
+409 FPKELNAAFRNMEN

-430 PKSARLDWARG
+430 PKSARLDWAKG
-441 MDVPVLGQDDALPA
+441 LDVPVVGQADAP
-455 RPAGSGTPWKT
+455 RPQPAGGRQPWRT
-466 VYESAPAGDPLD
+466 IHETAPAGDWLD
-478 GRVLFWIGC
+478 GGVLFWIGC

-510 VPFAV
+510 VPFSV

-526 ARRAGNEYLFQM
+526 ARRAGNEYLYQM

-544 ATLSAAHGE
+544 ATLSAAHAE
-553 HGIGTIVATCPHC
+553 HGISTVVATCPHC

-576 FGLRG
+576 FGLTG
-581 VQVIHHTQ
+581 IQVIHHTQ
-589 LLDRLVADGRLVA
+589 LLDRLVADGRLVPS
-602 GEHHEA
+602 EHHEA

-621 NGVYDEGRRVVEAVP
+621 NQVYDEGRRVVEAVP
-636 GQSIVEMDLHHRK
+636 GQSVVEMDLHHRK

-667 TRINHKRVEQALA
+667 QRINHRRVEQALE
-680 KTPDEIATSCP
+680 KSPDEIATACP

-725 SRDVAE
+725 NRDVAVPE
-731 GDGER
+731 LPEA
-736 LQNGGRDTRD
+736 T
-746 RVSNLT
+746 
-752 RCGIRDLMRNPQNP
+752 
-766 PYEVAEC
+766 